1 MKRVNLFLRQ
11 FASSL
16 GELVLNTIVFYMSV
30 VFFIVMMI
38 HEAVYGRPNQ
48 YWKERFTHYVN
59 LVTHFPDYLAF
70 KLKNTSFQ
78 LNSFFNSN
86 KD

>member
-1 MKRVNLFLRQ
+1 MKRVTLYIRQ

-16 GELVLNTIVFYMSV
+16 GELVLNAIVFYMSV
-30 VFFIVMMI
+30 VFFIAMML
-38 HEAVYGRPNQ
+38 HEAVYGKPNH

-59 LVTHFPDYLAF
+59 LVTHFPDYLSY
-70 KLKNTSFQ
+70 KLKNTSLQ

-86 KD
+86 KE